1 MNNKKIVCV
10 ALVAAV
16 ILSWYMGISNIGSD
30 SNGYEVHLRQGNE
43 YASENLFRKAIS
55 EYESALTFEDKLDLR
70 IKVCDTYIKALENGE
85 LSSDG
90 NLVSMLLDTMAA
102 YKNDSRAYENACNY
116 FYRVCDYDELSNAL
130 ITADNYGVTSESLE
144 KVKAN
149 VRYLF
154 ETNYSNYADYIDL
167 TNGYY
172 IIKEDGNYYSL
183 TEKLTTELSG
193 CEFIAPYSSD
203 NHTVAKRNGKVFIL
217 DSEGVRQKYLDD
229 NIIACSGIANGCI
242 SCKIGDTYTYYNV
255 MAEKISD
262 SYFYAGRFCNGVA
275 AVQKEEGKW
284 ILINKKFE
292 QITDTVYDD
301 IKLNSAEECVSGG
314 IILAQKDGKYGIL
327 NVSYNDDSP
336 ESVSVSANKEFSCDN
351 CSLPIDPVIGSN
363 GGQVWFAYK
372 VNGKWGYADTNGKV
386 RIEPQFNGAKSF
398 SNGFAA
404 VSDGQTWDFIN
415 EAGEVVMDLGLA
427 NVGYFNSQGL
437 CLVKFTDG
445 FWKSIRMYF
454 WQI

>member
-1 MNNKKIVCV
+1 MNNKKIVCI
-10 ALVAAV
+10 ALAAGI
-16 ILSWYMGISNIGSD
+16 ILSWYMGITNIGSD

-43 YASENLFRKAIS
+43 YVSENLFRKAIS

-90 NLVSMLLDTMAA
+90 NLMSMLLETMSV
-102 YKNDSRAYENACNY
+102 YKNEPIAYENACDY

-130 ITADNYGVTSESLE
+130 LTAENYGVTSKKLE
-144 KVKAN
+144 EVKAN

-154 ETNYSNYADYIDL
+154 EKNYSNYADYIDL

-172 IIKEDGNYYSL
+172 IIKEDGNYYALS
-183 TEKLTTELSG
+183 EGLTTVISG
-193 CEFIAPYSSD
+193 CEFIAPYSADS
-203 NHTVAKRNGKVFIL
+203 HTVAKKNGKVFIL

-229 NIIACSGIANGCI
+229 NVIACSGIANGCI
-242 SCKIGDTYTYYNV
+242 ACKIGDLYSYYNV

-262 SYFYAGRFCNGVA
+262 DYFYAGRFCNGVA

-284 ILINKKFE
+284 ILVNKEFK
-292 QITDTVYDD
+292 QLTDTVYDD
-301 IKLNSAEECVSGG
+301 IKLNSAEECVAGG
-314 IILAQKDGKYGIL
+314 IILAAKDGKYSIL

-336 ESVSVSANKEFSCDN
+336 EAVSVSVNKKFTCDN
-351 CSLPIDPVIGSN
+351 CVLPVDAVVGSN

-372 VNGKWGYADTNGKV
+372 RDGKWGYADAKGETK
-386 RIEPQFNGAKSF
+386 IEPQFNGAKSF

-415 EAGEVVMDLGLA
+415 EAGEAVMDLGLTNA
-427 NVGYFNSQGL
+427 GHFNSQGI